1 MADQDVARTLFA
13 EYYTKHHLE
22 IKPPSAMDQRE
33 FGFLLS
39 REKMMVRHK
48 SFTTQRELHEF
59 LQEYVPGDV
68 YYSSAYYT
76 HPTMPM
82 EKKGWLGA
90 DLIFDIDSDHLDTP
104 CKQEHDYWT
113 CDNCSRSG
121 RGDKPGTCA
130 NCGGAKF
137 RTETWPCEKCLDAA
151 KMETQKLLDFLISD
165 FGFPPEETV
174 ICFSGQ
180 RGYHVHIEEPEVRQL
195 DQGARREI
203 SDYITGLGLKLEF
216 HGLADTDRNSGPGP
230 EPDSYGW
237 DGRIAKGVFD
247 ALSAV
252 SSPKEFKKIDGVS
265 AKAAKVLTENRD
277 KILESWGTTK
287 SRPMRSV
294 DMGSWRAL
302 ASQEILKQSSII
314 DTVVTTDIHRLIR
327 LPLTLHGKTGLK
339 AVLLLPR
346 ALDRFDPL
354 EDAVAFNEGVLR
366 VSIDDCHAFRIGDQT
381 FGPYTN
387 EEAELPLAAALFLL
401 CKRVAKPVLD
411 QDLLND

>member
-1 MADQDVARTLFA
+1 MADQDVARTLFT
-13 EYYTKHHLE
+13 EYYAKHHLE

-39 REKMMVRHK
+39 REKMMARHK
-48 SFTTQRELHEF
+48 RFTTQRELHAF
-59 LQEYVPGDV
+59 LQEYVPSDV

-104 CKQEHDYWT
+104 CKQEHDYWI

-121 RGDKPGTCA
+121 RGDKPGTCP

-137 RTETWPCEKCLDAA
+137 RTETWPCERCLDAA
-151 KMETQKLLDFLISD
+151 KTETQKLLDFLISD
-165 FGFPPEETV
+165 FGFPPEETA

-216 HGLADTDRNSGPGP
+216 HGLAEADRRLGLGP
-230 EPDSYGW
+230 ELDSNGW
-237 DGRIAKGVFD
+237 DGRVAKGIFD
-247 ALSAV
+247 ALSST
-252 SSPKEFKKIDGVS
+252 SSREEFVKRGVPT
-265 AKAAKVLTENRD
+265 KAAKTLAANRD
-277 KILESWGTTK
+277 KLLESWKTNLLWTVK
-287 SRPMRSV
+287 NV
-294 DMGSWRAL
+294 DVKTWIAL
-302 ASQEILKQSSII
+302 ASSEALKHSSLI

-327 LPLTLHGKTGLK
+327 LPHTLHGKTGLK
-339 AVLLLPR
+339 AMQIPPG
-346 ALDRFDPL
+346 ALDKFDPL
-354 EDAVAFNEGVLR
+354 KDSVAFKDARALR
-366 VSIDDCHAFRIGDQT
+366 VSIDDCRAFRIGDQT

-411 QDLLND
+411 RDLLND